1 MKRRDFALT
10 AALSPLLMTACGG
23 GGGEG
28 GVEFSGAKAEAA
40 AGLKRA
46 AQYMDEVVSYQGGYV
61 WSYSPDLKQ
70 TFGEMEAYRTMCWI
84 QPPGTPSVGHV
95 YLDAYHATG
104 DERYYQAAE
113 RTALAIAAAQHS
125 SGGWNYIHDFA
136 GEASLKKIG
145 RAHV

>member
-10 AALSPLLMTACGG
+10 ALAPLWLTACGG
-23 GGGEG
+23 GSGGA
-28 GVEFSGAKAEAA
+28 SGPQGEVATA
-40 AGLKRA
+40 LRRA
-46 AQYMDEVVSYQGGYV
+46 ADYMDEVVSYRGGYV

-104 DERYYQAAE
+104 DERFLQAAE
-113 RTALAIAAAQHS
+113 RTTLAIVAAQHA

-136 GEASLKKIG
+136 GEASL
-145 RAHV
+145 RQW